1 MRVLSV
7 CLLLN
12 LLVHLDAAT
21 FKLGYLYIQSGS
33 SWVVESFSQFKLAV
47 AEANRAQLLG
57 VNNNLSYVVYNSQG
71 TSTNALAGAIAL
83 LSDPDVVGLVGT
95 GYSSAAES
103 AARYCSLLEKP
114 MISPGSTSISLV
126 NKAEYPYFLRSIA
139 SAEQEVK
146 AIVSMITL
154 YGWRHAA
161 LLHSGGFF
169 SEAELFLEEALRL
182 GVAVLVSLRLPG
194 TDSASYYAFQMELPL
209 VQVRESG
216 ARIVAALTRTVDTDD
231 MLEQARSLGL
241 LTTGY
246 VWVGGSCTFTSALVA
261 SDGGL
266 PGWLYLQVQSAQMT
280 SRRVLFDAA
289 WPNVSRRYNSSVDGA
304 FDASSGLPFF
314 GDNIHSPVVWD
325 TDYAPVGD
333 GLPDYWGSFVYDTVW
348 LYAEALA
355 NMTARGLSAGDG
367 SALLGQLL
375 RSDFEGIT
383 GRVVFDPRSQDR
395 AQHFDLMNV
404 QVQEDGTLR
413 SVPLGPESVVQWLGG
428 ANEVPGD
435 GSELDATKSQLLP
448 PPSASLYAGSSY
460 NLTLNLLNSLH
471 FVPPVLNTSE
481 LSVTLMSQGGSVA
494 IPLPVPDGR
503 SGSLVISCHFA
514 MEGVYTVIAN
524 HRKGGQSPV
533 HLQGSPMQ
541 LVVLRGAQAV
551 AVVLVPEVHLGVLL
565 GMFGTEDVGYSAIT
579 WSARGGAY
587 QALRE
592 LNDKSDGVDDELLP
606 NTQLR
611 FAYRDSK
618 CDSTSALQATLQLT
632 QYVFQGSGVSAIIG
646 AGCSSAS
653 ETAAQVAEGSN
664 VPIVSPS
671 SLSPSLSNGR
681 AYPYFVRTVCEAVC
695 SIRKEDRRSAKRLHS
710 RPPWSAAAHAART
723 PPAEQI

>member
-1 MRVLSV
+1 
-7 CLLLN
+7 
-12 LLVHLDAAT
+12 
-21 FKLGYLYIQSGS
+21 
-33 SWVVESFSQFKLAV
+33 
-47 AEANRAQLLG
+47 
-57 VNNNLSYVVYNSQG
+57 
-71 TSTNALAGAIAL
+71 
-83 LSDPDVVGLVGT
+83 
-95 GYSSAAES
+95 
-103 AARYCSLLEKP
+103 
-114 MISPGSTSISLV
+114 
-126 NKAEYPYFLRSIA
+126 
-139 SAEQEVK
+139 
-146 AIVSMITL
+146 
-154 YGWRHAA
+154 
-161 LLHSGGFF
+161 
-169 SEAELFLEEALRL
+169 
-182 GVAVLVSLRLPG
+182 
-194 TDSASYYAFQMELPL
+194 
-209 VQVRESG
+209 
-216 ARIVAALTRTVDTDD
+216 
-231 MLEQARSLGL
+231 
-241 LTTGY
+241 
-246 VWVGGSCTFTSALVA
+246 
-261 SDGGL
+261 
-266 PGWLYLQVQSAQMT
+266 MT

-404 QVQEDGTLR
+404 QVWLSASMSKARDAQLCPKYSQVFPRSCRAPTADLIVHNRPLPTLPSIVARAQVQEDGTLR

-481 LSVTLMSQGGSVA
+481 LSVTLMSQGGEHCLFHMVPQSLACACIASPIRSLIALECVACKGSVA

-592 LNDKSDGVDDELLP
+592 LNDK
-606 NTQLR
+606 
-611 FAYRDSK
+611 
-618 CDSTSALQATLQLT
+618 
-632 QYVFQGSGVSAIIG
+632 
-646 AGCSSAS
+646 
-653 ETAAQVAEGSN
+653 
-664 VPIVSPS
+664 
-671 SLSPSLSNGR
+671 
-681 AYPYFVRTVCEAVC
+681 
-695 SIRKEDRRSAKRLHS
+695 
-710 RPPWSAAAHAART
+710 
-723 PPAEQI
+723 